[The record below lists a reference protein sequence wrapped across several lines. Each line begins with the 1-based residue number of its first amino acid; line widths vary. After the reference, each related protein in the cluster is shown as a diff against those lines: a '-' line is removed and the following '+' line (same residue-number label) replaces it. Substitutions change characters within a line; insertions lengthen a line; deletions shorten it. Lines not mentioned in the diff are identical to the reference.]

1 MLHRIET
8 LQQRKI
14 KCLGQL
20 QTAVIHLVLA
30 VQRRLTKLRGA
41 PAKHIIMVP
50 GLNGL
55 QPGLAQIP
63 VPVKIG
69 GCILVVMFGDMILFD
84 SFI

>member
-1 MLHRIET
+1 MLHRIGT

-14 KCLGQL
+14 QYLGQL
-20 QTAVIHLVLA
+20 QAAVIPLVLA
-30 VQRRLTKLRGA
+30 VQQRRTRLRGA
-41 PAKHIIMVP
+41 LAQRLIMAA

-55 QPGLAQIP
+55 QPGLARIP